1 MTKKSGIGWLPVAGV
16 TALVVLGGGYFAF
29 RSWLGKT
36 LTPQEGAKVIPQE
49 ALLTAFVNTDPKSWS
64 KIKQFG
70 TPEMRQ
76 LLEESI
82 EPTLDQQLSS
92 MDKNMLGDAEDSETP
107 DAPATEISYI
117 KDIQPWIGGAMVTLL
132 PTEGTENAE
141 EEPAMLMVIG
151 VKNKLKFAK
160 FARKLQ
166 QQDESNLMESEYQG
180 VTIYESPAEDEQAM
194 SMAILG
200 SKILVSPE
208 RTILE
213 QAIDT
218 SQGETSLA
226 SQKEWQDSLS
236 KQLDLENPLAQ
247 VYVHNYANL
256 FTQLIASIPEATS
269 LPESTLKQLEKVESF
284 AAGVG
289 IDKEGIRLQAVSKLD
304 PELIPAIEPVS
315 DTIMANFPE
324 DTIALATGSGI
335 SQAWSKFVKQAQE
348 DDNFKQGLAQGREVF
363 QSVGFDLDQDI
374 FSWMD
379 GDYALALIPSRKGIL
394 ANFGFGGVM
403 ILETSDRATS
413 QKTMAKLN
421 NLVQER
427 FATLAIDTKQVEGK
441 EVTAWEV
448 PQQGALVKYS
458 WLDNDSLMI
467 ALGGSL
473 LDSVSQTPEKP
484 LANSNSFKTIT
495 GSLPQNN
502 LGTFY
507 LNMEQVVALTNNLP
521 QPQASFITP
530 EANAVL
536 NSIRGIG
543 MTVTMPDT
551 ATSKAEM
558 IFSLK
563 PYQEN

>member
-1 MTKKSGIGWLPVAGV
+1 MTKKSGIGWLPIAGV

>member
-1 MTKKSGIGWLPVAGV
+1 MTKKSGIGWLPIAGV

-36 LTPQEGAKVIPQE
+36 LTLQEGAKIIPQE

-70 TPEMRQ
+70 TPQMRQ

-92 MDKNMLGDAEDSETP
+92 MDKKLLGDAEDSETP

-117 KDIQPWIGGAMVTLL
+117 KDIQPWIGGAMVALL
-132 PTEGTENAE
+132 PTEDRENVA
-141 EEPAMLMVIG
+141 EEPATLIVIG
-151 VKNKLKFAK
+151 VKNKLRFAN

-166 QQDESNLMESEYQG
+166 QNDENNLIESEYQG
-180 VTIYESPAEDEQAM
+180 VIIYESPAEDEQGM
-194 SMAILG
+194 NMAILG

-213 QAIDT
+213 KAIDT
-218 SQGETSLA
+218 SQGKPSLA
-226 SQKEWQDSLS
+226 SQKEWQESLS
-236 KQLDLENPLAQ
+236 KQLDLENPLAK
-247 VYVHNYANL
+247 VYIHDYANL
-256 FTQLIASIPEATS
+256 LTQMIASIPEATS
-269 LPESTLKQLEKVESF
+269 IPESTLKQLEKVESF
-284 AAGVG
+284 AAGFG
-289 IDKEGIRLQAVSKLD
+289 IDQEGIRFQAVSKLD
-304 PELIPAIEPVS
+304 PELIPDIEPVS
-315 DTIMANFPE
+315 DTITANFPE

-335 SQAWSKFVKQAQE
+335 SQAWSQFVKQAQE
-348 DDNFKQGLAQGREVF
+348 DDNFKQALAQGRELF

-379 GDYALALIPSRKGIL
+379 GDYAFALIPSRQGIL

-427 FATLAIDTKQVEGK
+427 FAILAIDTKQIEGK

-473 LDSVSQTPEKP
+473 LDSVSQTPETP
-484 LANSNSFKTIT
+484 LVSSKSFKTIT
-495 GSLPQNN
+495 GSLPENN

-530 EANAVL
+530 EANAIL
-536 NSIRGIG
+536 NSFRGIG
-543 MTVTMPDT
+543 MTVTMPDAT
-551 ATSKAEM
+551 TSKAEM